1 MVEYTKEIQAVL
13 DFIEG
18 HLDERLDVY
27 RVAKTAG
34 FSRYHFQRIFKGETG
49 MGLYEYIQKRRLANA
64 ALLLRSSS
72 LPVIY
77 IALQYGF
84 DSQEAFTRAFKKV
97 YGLPPGQYRK
107 ILNHVIYGGLDQMD
121 EEKIKHWITTGTA
134 PDKYKLF
141 IDHTTF
147 HTGTRS
153 ACICS
158 IDENYGPDEYAT
170 IMQQFSAADYRGKR
184 VRFSGFVKSS
194 EVSGWA
200 GLWMRL
206 DGNFSVTLKL
216 DNMQNRPIQGT
227 HSWQHYACVLDVPDE
242 TVLINIGILLCGQ
255 GTVWLDNVSFQEVD
269 GNVPVTEFKIEKEY
283 PSHPEN
289 LSFED

>member
-1 MVEYTKEIQAVL
+1 MSAQIIKKL

-64 ALLLRSSS
+64 ALLLRSYS
-72 LPVIY
+72 LPVIH

-158 IDENYGPDEYAT
+158 IN
-170 IMQQFSAADYRGKR
+170 
-184 VRFSGFVKSS
+184 
-194 EVSGWA
+194 
-200 GLWMRL
+200 
-206 DGNFSVTLKL
+206 
-216 DNMQNRPIQGT
+216 
-227 HSWQHYACVLDVPDE
+227 
-242 TVLINIGILLCGQ
+242 
-255 GTVWLDNVSFQEVD
+255 
-269 GNVPVTEFKIEKEY
+269 
-283 PSHPEN
+283 
-289 LSFED
+289 